1 MARLEE
7 LSSLLAQ
14 RGFQKML
21 LQPSHIGSPQ
31 PTRGPRA
38 SPRLPGGKGQF
49 PHEAASFLADL
60 SRVRSAAKNSDRA
73 ATSLTV

>member
-1 MARLEE
+1 M
-7 LSSLLAQ
+7 
-14 RGFQKML
+14 F

-31 PTRGPRA
+31 PTHGPRA